1 MTMKRMIC
9 RLTLSVAIA
18 PGPTLWSEVQIEA
31 PAVAPGVKPV
41 TVEHIKFHSQSLEV
55 NQVYPYD

>member
-9 RLTLSVAIA
+9 RLTLSMAIA
-18 PGPTLWSEVQIEA
+18 PESTRRTEVQIEA

-41 TVEHIKFHSQSLEV
+41 TVEHIKVHSQSLEV
-55 NQVYPYD
+55 NRVIPND